1 MIIKRAFTIAIILV
15 ILVILLCLAL
25 KSYSQDT
32 LTLTHERAIGIALDE
47 SYTVKSYKKERKA
60 MEHQFDFYKAQ
71 FKPSLDF
78 NIFAPDW
85 EESVQRVERPDTL
98 PVYNS
103 IGSMRFGSN
112 LEFTYV
118 LPTGGNFALTSN
130 IYQENIQNVIAQE
143 NYQTLTRNQAFSNVS
158 LSFNQP
164 FFTKNELQEN
174 LNEAEYRY
182 KQASARF
189 TRKQMD
195 IVYSVTKGFYRVY
208 QASRQVEI
216 AREQL
221 KNSRKAYEIAKLKL
235 NTGRIPENEV
245 LIAEVEM
252 EKNRANLSKL
262 KNTLAREK
270 DHFKQLIGL
279 GLKRNIQI
287 RGKIQYDSF
296 SVNLDTAIHK
306 ALQNR
311 LEIKEQKLNIKL
323 QEINVDEAQ
332 RMSEFKGNVSAY
344 LNLTG
349 IGMTTDEAISSR
361 SLFESSFENFIERPP
376 NYGIKLTFTLPVYDW
391 GRSNARVQE
400 EKVQLEKNRLQL
412 SYERK
417 TIRKEI
423 MNTVRTVRETRDRLK
438 IMRKNLQAARKSYK
452 ISNMRFENGRI
463 SSQELAQQQERLSDV
478 QLAYLE
484 AFVTYKLAVA
494 DLKRKTMYNFKH
506 KKSYLPSGNELARK
520 SINGNKF

>member
-1 MIIKRAFTIAIILV
+1 MNGKGIFNLMIHLTILAILIIMPTV
-15 ILVILLCLAL
+15 G
-25 KSYSQDT
+25 SSQDT
-32 LTLTHERAIGIALDE
+32 LLLTHEQAIRIALDE
-47 SYTVKSYKKERKA
+47 SFTIKSYKKEREA
-60 MEHQFDFYKAQ
+60 MEYQFDFHKAQ
-71 FKPSLDF
+71 FKPRLDF

-85 EESVQRVERPDTL
+85 GESVKRVDRPDTL

-130 IYQENIQNVIAQE
+130 IYHENIQNVIAQK

-262 KNTLAREK
+262 ENTLAREK
-270 DHFKQLIGL
+270 DNFKQLIGL
-279 GLKRNIQI
+279 DLNRMI
-287 RGKIQYDSF
+287 KIQGEIAYDSF
-296 SVNLDTAIHK
+296 RVNLDTAIRK

-311 LEIKEQKLNIKL
+311 LELKERKLNIKL

-332 RMSEFKGNVSAY
+332 RMSEFKGNISAY

-349 IGMTTDEAISSR
+349 LGMTSDKSVSSR

-412 SYERK
+412 NNERK

-423 MNTVRTVRETRDRLK
+423 MNTVRTVQETRERLK
-438 IMRKNLQAARKSYK
+438 IMKKNLQAARKSYK

-478 QLAYLE
+478 QLAYLD

-494 DLKRKTMYNFKH
+494 DLKRKTMYDFERR
-506 KKSYLPSGNELARK
+506 KSYLPERNTVLSEY
-520 SINGNKF
+520 

>member
-1 MIIKRAFTIAIILV
+1 MQTLKRKGGFKAGIILISMIIGVCKAFTGH
-15 ILVILLCLAL
+15 
-25 KSYSQDT
+25 SQDT
-32 LTLTHERAIGIALDE
+32 LQLTHRRAVDIALDE

-71 FKPSLDF
+71 FKPRLDF

-85 EESVQRVERPDTL
+85 EESVKRVDRPDTL

-103 IGSMRFGSN
+103 FGSMQFGSN
-112 LEFTYV
+112 LKFTYV
-118 LPTGGNFALTSN
+118 LPTGGNFELKSN
-130 IYQENIQNVIAQE
+130 IYHENIQHVIAQE
-143 NYQTLTRNQAFSNVS
+143 NYQTLNRNQAFSNVS

-182 KQASARF
+182 KQASAQF

-195 IVYSVTKGFYRVY
+195 IVYRVTKGFYRVY

-221 KNSRKAYEIAKLKL
+221 TNSREAYEIAKLKL

-252 EKNRANLSKL
+252 EKNRAHLSKL

-279 GLKRNIQI
+279 DLNRSIQI
-287 RGKIQYDSF
+287 QGKIAYDAF
-296 SVNLDTAIHK
+296 QVNIDTAIHK
-306 ALQNR
+306 ALKNR
-311 LEIKEQKLNIKL
+311 LEIKEQKLDIRL

-332 RMSEFKGNVSAY
+332 RMSEFKGNLSAY

-349 IGMTTDEAISSR
+349 IGMSTRDAVSSTA
-361 SLFESSFENFIERPP
+361 LFESSFDNFIERPP
-376 NYGIKLTFTLPVYDW
+376 NYGIRLTFTLPVYDW
-391 GRSNARVQE
+391 GRRHARVQE
-400 EKVQLEKNRLQL
+400 ELVRLEKNRIELKH
-412 SYERK
+412 ERK

-423 MNTVRTVRETRDRLK
+423 LNTVRTVRESRDRLN
-438 IMRKNLQAARKSYK
+438 IMRKNLQAAQKSYK

-478 QLAYLE
+478 QLSYLE

-494 DLKRKTMYNFKH
+494 DLKRKTMYDFKH
-506 KKSYLPSGNELARK
+506 SRSYLPEKTMNNEQ
-520 SINGNKF
+520 